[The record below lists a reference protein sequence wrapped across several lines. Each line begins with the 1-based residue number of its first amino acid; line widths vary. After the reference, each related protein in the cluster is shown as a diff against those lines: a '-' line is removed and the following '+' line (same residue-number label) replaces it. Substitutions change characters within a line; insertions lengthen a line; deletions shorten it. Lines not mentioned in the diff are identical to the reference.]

1 MKKVGGRKE
10 RITQKGVGKNPQ
22 PPKIKQPEGKPE
34 IPEPILAEAIL
45 EIHKGFK
52 RLRMSGLNRRG
63 IVVLVRDASGGVSM
77 HDINAVLDALDSLAD
92 KYTRL
97 GG

>member
-1 MKKVGGRKE
+1 MIKRLRPSTTATAKRPPKPE
-10 RITQKGVGKNPQ
+10 

-63 IVVLVRDASGGVSM
+63 IVVLVRDASGVSM

-92 KYTRL
+92 KYTRR